1 VRIRLLCLA
10 LGLALRSATSPGGE
24 HCPHGDLLQF
34 FPQRAAKT
42 SMNIIFY
49 PAWRDLALKIA
60 VNAKD

>member
-10 LGLALRSATSPGGE
+10 LGPAQRDIAWRRN
-24 HCPHGDLLQF
+24 CPHGDLLQF